1 MKKTKI
7 TCNIT
12 SRTKKEIQYYIDE
25 NLYKSQS
32 QFVSNAID
40 FYLAHLHGQKDIDY
54 IGKVVT
60 QTVDAIVENHT
71 NRLSDIIFKYAVC
84 VEKEKLLD
92 MYSEDCDE
100 CDIEDMSVNNVKY
113 RIGKL

>member
-12 SRTKKEIQYYIDE
+12 SRTKNEIQYYIDE

-40 FYLAHLHGQKDIDY
+40 FYLAHLHGQKDFDY

-60 QTVDAIVENHT
+60 QTVDGIVENHI
-71 NRLSDIIFKYAVC
+71 NRLSDIIFKYAVS

-92 MYSEDCDE
+92 MYSEDNDE
-100 CDIEDMSVNNVKY
+100 SDIEDMAVDNVKC

>member
-12 SRTKKEIQYYIDE
+12 SRTKNEIQYYIDE

-40 FYLAHLHGQKDIDY
+40 FYLAYLHGQKDIDY

-60 QTVDAIVENHT
+60 QTVDAIVENHI
-71 NRLSDIIFKYAVC
+71 NRLSDIIFKYTVS

-92 MYSEDCDE
+92 MYSEDNDE
-100 CDIEDMSVNNVKY
+100 SDIEDMAVDNVKC